1 MAGKRHIGSLRQL
14 SSGRWQARYQRPDGT
29 LRPAPETFERKRDA
43 AKWLAGMETEIAKGE
58 WRDPEAA
65 EQLLTDYA
73 ATWIKERPG
82 LRPRTVELYEGL
94 LHRHIEPYF
103 GG

>member
-43 AKWLAGMETEIAKGE
+43 AEWLAGMETEIAKGE

-73 ATWIKERPG
+73 ASWIKERPG
-82 LRPRTVELYEGL
+82 LRTRTVELYEGL